1 VSAGPGGVN
10 PAGTTAGAS
19 GSPAAGRPGGARWT
33 AGLGGVPRALASV
46 GEAIAD
52 LQRQQ
57 VALRQAT
64 VVANAGSSCSIL
76 LADTQ
81 IDGVPMLR
89 TGYTLV
95 IGDIV
100 QVLQT
105 RGQLLVLGRPV

>member
-1 VSAGPGGVN
+1 MSAGPGAVN
-10 PAGTTAGAS
+10 PAGTTTGAS
-19 GSPAAGRPGGARWT
+19 GAPAAGHGGGARWT
-33 AGLGGVPRALASV
+33 AGLGGLPRALASI

-57 VALRQAT
+57 VVQRQAT

-81 IDGVPMLR
+81 IDGVPMLK

-95 IGDIV
+95 VGDVV